1 MTQYII
7 NLRANNTHNCEI
19 FKSVAHTWLTV
30 VLSLR
35 NTGQRA
41 KPLKHRIPKVTHV
54 KHCFFSFWQW
64 AVKSYHCAD
73 PKKTKKAVG
82 TIKKTTEIQYHFF
95 FFDHDGWTFWVKV
108 WINSFSLLITKSD
121 KEESCMHTQLIHDIQ
136 MNQIL
141 RNSGAMTLLQI
152 YP

>member
-19 FKSVAHTWLTV
+19 FESVAHTWLTV

-54 KHCFFSFWQW
+54 KRVFFSFWQW

-95 FFDHDGWTFWVKV
+95 SSWWVITFWVRV
-108 WINSFSLLITKSD
+108 WINSHSLSVTKWD

-141 RNSGAMTLLQI
+141 RNSGGMTLLQI

>member
-19 FKSVAHTWLTV
+19 FESVAHTWLTV

-54 KHCFFSFWQW
+54 KRVFFSFWQW

-95 FFDHDGWTFWVKV
+95 SSWWVITFWVRV
-108 WINSFSLLITKSD
+108 WINSLSLSVTKWD

-141 RNSGAMTLLQI
+141 RNSGGMTLLQI

>member
-54 KHCFFSFWQW
+54 KWFFFSFWQW

-73 PKKTKKAVG
+73 PQKTKKAVG

-95 FFDHDGWTFWVKV
+95 SSWWVITFWVRV
-108 WINSFSLLITKSD
+108 WINSLSLSVTKWD

-141 RNSGAMTLLQI
+141 RNSGGMTLLQI

>member
-54 KHCFFSFWQW
+54 KRFFFSFWQW

-95 FFDHDGWTFWVKV
+95 SSWWVITFWVRV
-108 WINSFSLLITKSD
+108 WINSLSLSVTKWD

-141 RNSGAMTLLQI
+141 RNSGGMTLLQI

>member
-19 FKSVAHTWLTV
+19 FESVAHTWLTV

-54 KHCFFSFWQW
+54 KRVFFSFWQW

-82 TIKKTTEIQYHFF
+82 TIKKTTEIQYHFSSS
-95 FFDHDGWTFWVKV
+95 WWVITFWVRV
-108 WINSFSLLITKSD
+108 WINSLSLSVTKWD

>member
-19 FKSVAHTWLTV
+19 FKSGAHTWLTV
-30 VLSLR
+30 ALSLR

-54 KHCFFSFWQW
+54 KLFFFSFWQW

-95 FFDHDGWTFWVKV
+95 SSWWVITFWVRV
-108 WINSFSLLITKSD
+108 WINSLSLSVTKWD

-141 RNSGAMTLLQI
+141 RNSGGMTLLQI

>member
-19 FKSVAHTWLTV
+19 FESVAHTWLTV

-54 KHCFFSFWQW
+54 KRVFFSFWQW

-95 FFDHDGWTFWVKV
+95 SSWWVITFWVRV
-108 WINSFSLLITKSD
+108 WINSLSLSVTKWD

-136 MNQIL
+136 INQIL